1 MYTYIF
7 CMYTYIYRERDRA
20 RAQTWIQF
28 CVHCCLQDPVI
39 CVFASEDIA
48 DLDRS

>member
-7 CMYTYIYRERDRA
+7 CMYTYIYIERES
-20 RAQTWIQF
+20 T
-28 CVHCCLQDPVI
+28 CPNMDPVLRPLLL
-39 CVFASEDIA
+39 A